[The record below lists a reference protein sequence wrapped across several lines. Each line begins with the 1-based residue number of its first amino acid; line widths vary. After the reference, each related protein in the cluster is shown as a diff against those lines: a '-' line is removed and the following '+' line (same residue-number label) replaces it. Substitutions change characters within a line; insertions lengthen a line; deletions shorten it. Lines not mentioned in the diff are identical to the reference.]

1 MNNINYNI
9 TYLICKTGRDRPN
22 SARDPMSRV
31 KSSKRFATTSFFLD
45 TKQKMGDGTGSVIK
59 KYPDQKSV
67 RKAVGQPH
75 IPDVEDIVSTKEVFI
90 IIQK

>member
-1 MNNINYNI
+1 
-9 TYLICKTGRDRPN
+9 
-22 SARDPMSRV
+22 MSRV
-31 KSSKRFATTSFFLD
+31 KSTKRFATTSFFLD

-75 IPDVEDIVSTKEVFI
+75 IPDVEDVVSTKEVKWI
-90 IIQK
+90 IRV